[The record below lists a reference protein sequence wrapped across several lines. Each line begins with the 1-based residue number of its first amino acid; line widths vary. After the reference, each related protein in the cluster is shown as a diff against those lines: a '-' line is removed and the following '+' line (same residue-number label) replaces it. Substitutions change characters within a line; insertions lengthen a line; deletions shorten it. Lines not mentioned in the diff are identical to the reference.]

1 MSRAKAP
8 VTPEVIEQHIAEIA
22 NPRESLLEL
31 KYGQF
36 NDRTIDAADRDRR
49 GAGDL
54 MRDLNRIFSV
64 CRGLGTV
71 MRIAS
76 GNDVLNDQ
84 HDPDDADSQPPLS
97 SAAINSLTTMVA
109 AVCEW
114 IVEDIGCTA
123 ERFNSRG
130 EQA

>member
-22 NPRESLLEL
+22 KQRESLLEMT
-31 KYGQF
+31 YGQF
-36 NDRTIDAADRDRR
+36 SDRAIDAAGR
-49 GAGDL
+49 GAGGL

-64 CRGLGTV
+64 CHGLGTV

-76 GNDVLNDQ
+76 GNDVLNDTY
-84 HDPDDADSQPPLS
+84 DPDDADCQPPLS
-97 SAAINSLTTMVA
+97 SAAINSLTTMAA

-114 IVEDIGCTA
+114 IAEDISCAA

>member
-22 NPRESLLEL
+22 NHRKSLLEMT
-31 KYGQF
+31 YGQF
-36 NDRTIDAADRDRR
+36 DDRAIDAADRAHH
-49 GAGDL
+49 GAGGL

-64 CRGLGTV
+64 CHGLGTV

-76 GNDVLNDQ
+76 GNDILNDAY
-84 HDPDDADSQPPLS
+84 DPDGADCQPPLS
-97 SAAINSLTTMVA
+97 SDAINSLTTMAA

-114 IVEDIGCTA
+114 IADDISRTA
-123 ERFNSRG
+123 DYFNSRG

>member
-1 MSRAKAP
+1 MSRAKPP

-22 NPRESLLEL
+22 NQRESLLEMT
-31 KYGQF
+31 YGQF

-54 MRDLNRIFSV
+54 MRSLNRIFSA
-64 CRGLGTV
+64 CHGLGTV

-76 GNDVLNDQ
+76 GNEVLNDL

-109 AVCEW
+109 TVCEW
-114 IVEDIGCTA
+114 IAEDISGSA
-123 ERFNSRG
+123 DRFNSRG